1 MRENMQNAMTLR
13 INAGTLTGTCIPHVV
28 KYRAITSFFFF
39 RSLGRIYDI
48 NSQTVRHVKKEENCH
63 FVLKIR
69 ILDFNDLFGLLTY
82 NHLHRP
88 PTPPHPT
95 FLPQLDHLAIPTH
108 HYHMTS
114 TEHLQTRR
122 DRKHTLINYLNNSI
136 FLKIWIDV

>member
-88 PTPPHPT
+88 PTPPSHFSPPT
-95 FLPQLDHLAIPTH
+95 GSLGNSDAPLSYDIYRTLTDTERQEAHTH
-108 HYHMTS
+108 
-114 TEHLQTRR
+114 
-122 DRKHTLINYLNNSI
+122 
-136 FLKIWIDV
+136 